1 MSNGTLQAL
10 KDTAGNR
17 QPVLNVARPRVA
29 DDGPRV
35 WCTMAQVLGD
45 GLGHAFVP
53 KQGGFVHAL
62 VGLFGK
68 AAMAGAELRHH
79 DLAIRGL
86 VRKDLIAHLPAQ
98 HLGILQ
104 RAQQTFLRHAPHQRL
119 RRVQGE
125 HG

>member
-1 MSNGTLQAL
+1 
-10 KDTAGNR
+10 
-17 QPVLNVARPRVA
+17 
-29 DDGPRV
+29 
-35 WCTMAQVLGD
+35 MAQVLGD

-86 VRKDLIAHLPAQ
+86 VRRTSSRIC
-98 HLGILQ
+98 Q
-104 RAQQTFLRHAPHQRL
+104 RSISGSFRACNRPSFAT
-119 RRVQGE
+119 RRTSGFGGFRASTGKWWE
-125 HG
+125 RAKSMSGA